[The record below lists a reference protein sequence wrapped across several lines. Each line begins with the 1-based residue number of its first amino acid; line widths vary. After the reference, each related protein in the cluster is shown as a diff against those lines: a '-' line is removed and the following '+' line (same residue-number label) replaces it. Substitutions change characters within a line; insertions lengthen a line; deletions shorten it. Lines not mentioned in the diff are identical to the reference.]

1 MLFYRRHVQKEVLL
15 MKNPDT
21 RVQFTKSRFH
31 QTLAELLEEKAI
43 GFISVKEL
51 CDRAGLNRGT
61 FYLHYAE
68 PMDVLHELEDRL
80 SNKIME
86 NYSGMEDILTD
97 RLRLVLTERKAYAA
111 ILGSHGEPAF
121 LVRACRLAYQAMKPY
136 FRAEESASEDEPPE
150 EFQFAFSGCT
160 WLICRWLASND
171 PIPPEQMAK
180 KLLLMS
186 NSVFDTQKNRQKGD
200 ESEYKLQ

>member
-1 MLFYRRHVQKEVLL
+1 MILQGNEDL
-15 MKNPDT
+15 
-21 RVQFTKSRFH
+21 RVVKTIEAIKREFEA
-31 QTLAELLEEKAI
+31 LICEKDYEKI
-43 GFISVKEL
+43 TVKEL